1 MLWATVILLLG
12 GTTPVVPRF
21 RAALPLL
28 RSNTSAPLTLGG
40 ARPLAPSDKVS
51 TGHVNFPEHGPE
63 SSGSGFDLLL
73 RPPWIYVVLC
83 FMFWVMVSCGPLQP
97 GATSSSPPPP
107 AHRRLSPHSALL
119 ACAAQTVGPLVC
131 PPSCNGPMLC
141 WCCGRSKVANPKLLA
156 GSSSNL
162 LFAPEAVQLS
172 TGGSGGAN
180 HLVAAGAPAP
190 PRIQSG

>member
-1 MLWATVILLLG
+1 MLWATVLLLLG
-12 GTTPVVPRF
+12 GPATTPVAPRF

-97 GATSSSPPPP
+97 AAKNTI
-107 AHRRLSPHSALL
+107 RVDRL
-119 ACAAQTVGPLVC
+119 AAQA
-131 PPSCNGPMLC
+131 
-141 WCCGRSKVANPKLLA
+141 R
-156 GSSSNL
+156 
-162 LFAPEAVQLS
+162 
-172 TGGSGGAN
+172 
-180 HLVAAGAPAP
+180 
-190 PRIQSG
+190 